1 MTLTFGS
8 LFAGIGGFDLG
19 FERAGMKCVW
29 QVEINSYALKILA
42 KHWPHVRR
50 HDDIRTFPPGRFAD
64 WNCDVICGG
73 FPCQDISYA
82 GNREGISGERSGL
95 WSEFARVIRNLRPK
109 VVVVENVAVLNSR
122 GLNTVLGDL
131 AALGYDAEWSVLS
144 ACMLGAPHTRERM
157 FIVAYP
163 NDKFKRQRWRECWQ
177 KVSQEE
183 WNSYTWS
190 SESEPIR
197 MVNGVSDRMDRNR
210 CLGNSVMPQLAEL
223 IGRRVVEVWG
233 NQGNTVITA

>member
-42 KHWPHVRR
+42 KHWPNVRR
-50 HDDIRTFPPGRFAD
+50 HDDIRTFPSGRFAD

-82 GNREGISGERSGL
+82 GNGKGIRGERSGL

-109 VVVVENVAVLNSR
+109 VVVVENVAILASR

-163 NDKFKRQRWRECWQ
+163 HSEFKRQRWRECWQ
-177 KVSQEE
+177 KVSKEE
-183 WNSYTWS
+183 RNACSWQHQ
-190 SESEPIR
+190 SEPIR
-197 MVNGVSDRMDRNR
+197 MVNGVPYRVDRIR
-210 CLGNSVMPQLAEL
+210 CIGNSVMPQLAEL
-223 IGRRVVEVWG
+223 IGRRIVEVWG
-233 NQGNTVITA
+233 NQSNTVIIA